1 MIRQTGGN
9 DLRRQRASRLAGALG
24 LLLALALIG
33 GVALPAYVAA
43 QGIPQP
49 PMLFSGTVSTVTP
62 AGPVPAG
69 ILVQAYVGSSLR
81 GETIT
86 DANGHYPTI
95 VVPGPGGTVTFRVA
109 GVLAQESVDWES
121 GIMDYHFDLTI
132 PELPAAIY
140 VLTMAVSPAGMG
152 TATDLT
158 NASPYAAGV
167 AVSISAVPAAGY
179 HFVNWTAPAG
189 SFANANAAQTTF
201 TMAAQGVT
209 VTANFAV
216 GTEYTLTMAASP
228 ITGGTATDVSGASPY
243 LPGAAVSIQAVAASG
258 YRFVNWTAPV
268 GSFADANAA
277 QTTFTM
283 PGQDTMV
290 TANFEESG
298 EYTLTMAASP
308 IMGGTAYDAT
318 GTSPY
323 NQGEVVSIQAVAA
336 SGYQF
341 VGWSAPTGSLANAN
355 ALATTFTMPAQN
367 VIVTA
372 TFQVTQTTSGCF
384 IATAAYGSPTAEQ
397 LDVLREFRDGV
408 LLESAAGSQFVD
420 LYYRLSPPIAD
431 FVSEDSFLRTLVREL
446 LVDPVVCVVGATVN
460 IWRN

>member
-33 GVALPAYVAA
+33 GVALPAYV
-43 QGIPQP
+43 
-49 PMLFSGTVSTVTP
+49 GT
-62 AGPVPAG
+62 
-69 ILVQAYVGSSLR
+69 QLR

-86 DANGHYPTI
+86 EANGHYPTI
-95 VVPGPGGTVTFRVA
+95 IVPGPGGTVTFRVA
-109 GVLAQESVDWES
+109 GVLAQESVSWES

-132 PELPAAIY
+132 PALPAAIY
-140 VLTMAVSPAGMG
+140 TLNMAVNPAGMG

-201 TMAAQGVT
+201 TMPAQGVT

-243 LPGAAVSIQAVAASG
+243 LPGAVVSIQAVAALG
-258 YRFVNWTAPV
+258 YRFVNWTAPA

-277 QTTFTM
+277 DTTFTM
-283 PGQDTMV
+283 PGQDATV

-298 EYTLTMAASP
+298 EYTVTMAASP
-308 IMGGTAYDAT
+308 IMGGTAYDVT

-323 NQGEVVSIQAVAA
+323 NQGEVVSIQAVPA

-341 VGWSAPTGSLANAN
+341 AGWAAPAGSFANAY
-355 ALATTFTMPAQN
+355 ASATTFTMPGQN
-367 VIVTA
+367 VVVTA
-372 TFQVTQTTSGCF
+372 TFQVTQTSSGCF
-384 IATAAYGSPTAEQ
+384 IATAAYGSPAAEQ
-397 LDVLREFRDGV
+397 MDVLREFRDGV
-408 LLESAAGSQFVD
+408 LLESAAGSQLVG
-420 LYYRLSPPIAD
+420 LYYRLSPAIAD
-431 FVSEDSFLRTLVREL
+431 FISGNSFLTTVVREL
-446 LVDPVVCVVGATVN
+446 LVDPVAWVVGAVGG
-460 IWRN
+460 IWRNQG